1 MKMSVNLYFTSFY
14 LLPRF
19 MRCLFLFFLVIC
31 CLSVCLFYFGLF
43 LFLALFGFFRISF
56 FVFLSK
62 VFHFVVAA
70 AAVVYGCCLI
80 LPRFDSLIHGFI
92 YFLGYLFSVGWL
104 DYFFLRMELLCFGFI
119 IKLRRFFIVGYL
131 LNYFNFGLHLLQ

>member
-1 MKMSVNLYFTSFY
+1 MKMFVNLYFTFFY
-14 LLPRF
+14 LLPMFVRY
-19 MRCLFLFFLVIC
+19 LFLFLLVIC
-31 CLSVCLFYFGLF
+31 CLRVCLFCFLLF
-43 LFLALFGFFRISF
+43 LFLAVFRLFRILF
-56 FVFLSK
+56 FAFLWK

-70 AAVVYGCCLI
+70 AVICGCCLV

-131 LNYFNFGLHLLQ
+131 SNYYNFGLHLLK